1 MFKKWNGK
9 CIEIFNL
16 IWQSWNTV
24 KFILAK
30 SRQFHQLGL
39 FTNLIWFETEY
50 VGKCEDVS
58 PSAMSMWLFWLT
70 ILSRILAHLFILLSM
85 ISFWFSSSGCVILLP
100 ITGEQCGHVTRCPPL
115 IGHMVTCGLTAC
127 CHRPRPG
134 CSPASAPAPRPAP
147 WRPRTPCTWRKWLVC
162 TGRFWWER
170 ETNSLPYVDCYYE
183 WWSWD

>member
-50 VGKCEDVS
+50 VGECEDVS
-58 PSAMSMWLFWLT
+58 HLLRCRCGCSGWPSSPGSWRTSSSCSAWSP
-70 ILSRILAHLFILLSM
+70 SGSPPRAA
-85 ISFWFSSSGCVILLP
+85 WFSCQSQVSSVVTWPDVLLW
-100 ITGEQCGHVTRCPPL
+100 L
-115 IGHMVTCGLTAC
+115 VTCGLTAC
-127 CHRPRPG
+127 CPRPRPG

-162 TGRFWWER
+162 TILYC
-170 ETNSLPYVDCYYE
+170 TILYCTVIYLS
-183 WWSWD
+183 

>member
-16 IWQSWNTV
+16 IWQSWNTI

-50 VGKCEDVS
+50 VRKCEDVS

-100 ITGEQCGHVTRCPPL
+100 ITGEQCAHVTTCGAL
-115 IGHMVTCGLTAC
+115 IGHLRVDCLLPPPAARLLSSFSSCSSACSLAASYAMYLSFTGLYW
-127 CHRPRPG
+127 
-134 CSPASAPAPRPAP
+134 SVLYS
-147 WRPRTPCTWRKWLVC
+147 TPCTCHR
-162 TGRFWWER
+162 
-170 ETNSLPYVDCYYE
+170 
-183 WWSWD
+183 